1 MKIVFLNSDGSIGII
16 HPTAEALAIMTMQEI
31 ARKDVPTGLSYKII
45 QDNEIPSDRT
55 FRDAWTVDPST
66 LIDGVGA

>member
-1 MKIVFLNSDGSIGII
+1 MKIVFANPDGSIGII
-16 HPTAEALAIMTMQEI
+16 HPTAEALSKMTMHEI
-31 ARKDVPTGLSYKII
+31 ARKDVPTGLAYKII
-45 QDNEIPSDRT
+45 QDDEVPSDRT

>member
-31 ARKDVPTGLSYKII
+31 ARKDVPIGLSYKII